1 MSGET
6 RYVDEII
13 FPESWKREEN
23 ERLERYHAEQRAR
36 RLAELRHRLQAG
48 LPSFMVRPGS
58 RECWGEED
66 AAIVQDHAQTLAAL
80 LKLSNM
86 DRGKYANPLALRAAL
101 ILHAPL
107 LEAGP
112 EAIGLLS
119 LRSPLFVGVVDA
131 LDRQQQ
137 NTHGKESD

>member
-1 MSGET
+1 MI
-6 RYVDEII
+6 V
-13 FPESWKREEN
+13 FPDWWHREQN
-23 ERLERYHAEQRAR
+23 ERLERYYSDQRAR
-36 RLAELRHRLQAG
+36 RLADLRRRLQAG
-48 LPSFMVRPGS
+48 LPSFMVRPGM
-58 RECWGEED
+58 RESWRDED

-86 DRGKYANPLALRAAL
+86 DRGKYPDPLALRAAL

-119 LRSPLFVGVVDA
+119 LHSRLFVGVVNAFDC
-131 LDRQQQ
+131 QQ
-137 NTHGKESD
+137 NAQG

>member
-1 MSGET
+1 MI
-6 RYVDEII
+6 V
-13 FPESWKREEN
+13 FPDWWHREQN
-23 ERLERYHAEQRAR
+23 ERLERYHAKQRAR

-66 AAIVQDHAQTLAAL
+66 AAIVQDHAKTLAAL

-86 DRGKYANPLALRAAL
+86 SREDYPDALALKAAL

-107 LEAGP
+107 LDAGP
-112 EAIGLLS
+112 GALGTLGLHP
-119 LRSPLFVGVVDA
+119 RLFVGVVEA
-131 LDRQQQ
+131 FDRQQQ
-137 NTHGKESD
+137 NAHGKESD